1 MSREAPE
8 KVKSSHDGRD
18 LLTIAKLTT
27 KRTCDVVG
35 VKDLKDETS
44 AAKVTVNE
52 KELIWKKDKEQL
64 MKLEE

>member
-52 KELIWKKDKEQL
+52 KELI
-64 MKLEE
+64 

>member
-1 MSREAPE
+1 MLGQMSREAPE
-8 KVKSSHDGRD
+8 KVKSNHDGRD

-52 KELIWKKDKEQL
+52 KELI
-64 MKLEE
+64 

>member
-8 KVKSSHDGRD
+8 KVESSHDGRD

>member
-1 MSREAPE
+1 MLGQMSREAPE

-52 KELIWKKDKEQL
+52 KELI
-64 MKLEE
+64 